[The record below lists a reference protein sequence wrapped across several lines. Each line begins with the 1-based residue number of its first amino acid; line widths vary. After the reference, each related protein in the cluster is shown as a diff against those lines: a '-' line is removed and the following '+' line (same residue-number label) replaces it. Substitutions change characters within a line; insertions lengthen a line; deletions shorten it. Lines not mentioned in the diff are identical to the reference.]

1 MTVDQ
6 ITHKIIGC
14 SFTIHRAL
22 GPGLLESAYLNCFGH
37 ELRREGLNV
46 EMQKQL
52 PLIYNGIRTKKG
64 YRVDLL
70 VENCV
75 IVEVKAAKKIHP
87 IEESQLHTYLRLSN
101 LKIGLILNFNV
112 RWMKDGIRRIINPNF
127 VEPRPPLR

>member
-6 ITHKIIGC
+6 VTYKIIGC
-14 SFTIHRAL
+14 SFTIHKAL
-22 GPGLLESAYLNCFGH
+22 GPGLLESAYLSCFSH
-37 ELRREGLNV
+37 ELRREGLTV
-46 EMQKQL
+46 EMEKHL

-64 YRVDLL
+64 FRVDLL

-75 IVEVKAAKKIHP
+75 VVEVKAQKQIHP
-87 IEESQLHTYLRLSN
+87 IEESQINTYLRLLN

-127 VEPRPPLR
+127 IESRPPLR